1 MTHTPPI
8 PTDTTPDLAVAI
20 AGLSQ
25 QVNELCAALSDIHS
39 TACIALSDQLSDG
52 QRRLWGYIRA
62 VAHDAISTARQHQQ
76 GEVK

>member
-1 MTHTPPI
+1 MTTTI
-8 PTDTTPDLAVAI
+8 PTDAPPDLAVAL
-20 AGLSQ
+20 AGLTQ

-39 TACIALSDQLSDG
+39 TAQIALSDQLSDG

-62 VAHDAISTARQHQQ
+62 VADNAIFTARQHQQ